1 MEKQTIIRGAA
12 IVVAGIAASTF
23 GAQHLLGSKQA
34 PAPAAQV
41 SIPSQSPQIMGA
53 GLLGNAP
60 KTTPEPAA
68 TLRIEDA
75 SFAALTDGPGTVP
88 AVESGSDFVP
98 KLALADDMD
107 GFDTALDCTPRLVT
121 RPAIDALIE
130 LSLEA
135 PCHANER
142 LVISHDDLA
151 FSAYTSDGGTFSAY
165 VPALSADAKI
175 DVFLSEDI
183 FLQSEVQIDDVEAH
197 ARVIVQ
203 WTGNVGFALH
213 AYHRGALFGDDGHI
227 HALKPFDPGLDEAF
241 LISLGENRGP
251 EPMLAEI
258 YSTPV
263 HLASDSRVELE
274 LQFTAQQCGQ
284 DVSAYILTT
293 GTSAVAEVK
302 EAGFAMPECP
312 AESGTVVMEL
322 QAMAAPHHA
331 QTPSQTGLLLSD
343 LQD

>member
-23 GAQHLLGSKQA
+23 GAQYILGSKKA
-34 PAPAAQV
+34 PAPAQQV
-41 SIPSQSPQIMGA
+41 SIPSQPTQIMGA
-53 GLLGNAP
+53 GLLGNP
-60 KTTPEPAA
+60 PQTTPESET
-68 TLRIEDA
+68 TLPIEGA
-75 SFAALTDGPGTVP
+75 SFAALSDGPGSAP

-98 KLALADDMD
+98 KLALADEAA
-107 GFDTALDCTPRLVT
+107 GFDTKVDCTPRLVS

-135 PCHANER
+135 PCHKNER
-142 LVISHDDLA
+142 LVVSHEDLA
-151 FSAYTSDGGTFSAY
+151 FSAYTSDSGSFSAY
-165 VPALSADAKI
+165 LPALSADAKI
-175 DVFLSEDI
+175 DVFLAEDI

-197 ARVIVQ
+197 TRVIVQ
-203 WTGNVGFALH
+203 WTGEAGFALH
-213 AYHRGALFGDDGHI
+213 AYHRGAQFGDDGHI

-241 LISLGENRGP
+241 LISLGERRGP

-258 YSTPV
+258 YSTPA

-293 GTSAVAEVK
+293 GTSASANVK
-302 EAGFAMPECP
+302 EAGFAMPDCP

-322 QAMAAPHHA
+322 QAMASLHHA
-331 QTPSQTGLLLSD
+331 QKPSQTGLLLSD
-343 LQD
+343 LKD